1 MTYGIALA
9 EKLLRIVGPGSFLL
23 VGSGYD
29 PLREAL
35 LKCGCVV
42 HTHEV
47 AGAAVRT
54 AAADVRWQALHQS
67 IGAVSTVLLCGDFAQ
82 STPDAAALLR
92 ALRPLSQR
100 HIALAPSPHW
110 RRDGP
115 CGAYAWWATAALA
128 QGLRRAP
135 SAFNAYEEKDQSTTV
150 LRDLVVFERLVDCD
164 GGAVAMPAT
173 GCPECSSA
181 CDLTRATGDGADTD
195 AALYAFAA
203 EWVRPGDTVLTLG
216 CRAGGGSA
224 LLASQSRAA
233 KIVGVEGCATC
244 VAYGNAQ
251 FGAHYGITF
260 HAMPQGPAPA
270 LPLAD
275 CSVDMITL
283 LGGALTQ
290 KTFPALYPEI
300 LRVLKADGRL
310 LLRQQGAG
318 TEKKTAEALCAEFL
332 PDARYDLL
340 PVTDAQKRAVRTAVV
355 RLAPDQPAARAQSS
369 VLVLSR
375 DPLAAAAGVKYRHA
389 HFEPSY
395 IAGSH
400 VAQFDGYYENP
411 WLYRSM
417 VQMGERIADEQELV
431 TLALRTMQ
439 SATFGSPDVGSALT
453 VIGYNLLSHRRF
465 EQAGDW
471 FNVSGEYLVQP
482 GANPHVRRWQISLA
496 YCRALVLQAMGE
508 RDAARGEFEVVAN
521 MDALVFSPLLCTK
534 VIAAAF
540 WAGIMHLTDGATE
553 RAAQWFRAGIE
564 AGRRALH
571 ASDENAIGNPEMPL
585 SFGFQELAEVADM
598 ASQCVAALQNMPR
611 YARSPGL
618 FWRQVD
624 VRRFGLASWAKNLE
638 KENQALRQSLQDA
651 LRRNVA

>member
-23 VGSGYD
+23 VGSGYE
-29 PLREAL
+29 PLCQAL

-42 HTHEV
+42 HTHAV

-54 AAADVRWQALHQS
+54 MATDVRWQALRQS
-67 IGAVSTVLLCGDFAQ
+67 TGGVSTVLLCGEFAQ
-82 STPDAAALLR
+82 STPDAAALLG

-100 HIALAPSPHW
+100 YMVLAPTPQW
-110 RRDGP
+110 RRDGAS
-115 CGAYAWWATAALA
+115 GAYAWWATAALA
-128 QGLRRAP
+128 QGFRRAP

-150 LRDLVVFERLVDCD
+150 LRDLVVFERMVEGDGCAVDL
-164 GGAVAMPAT
+164 PAAA
-173 GCPECSSA
+173 CPDCLSPR
-181 CDLTRATGDGADTD
+181 DLTRATGDAADTE

-216 CRAGGGSA
+216 CRGGGGSA

-233 KIVGVEGCATC
+233 NIVGVDGCATC

-251 FGAHYGITF
+251 FGKRYGVTF
-260 HAMPQGPAPA
+260 HAVPHGPASA
-270 LPLAD
+270 FPLAD
-275 CSVDMITL
+275 CTIDIITV
-283 LGGALTQ
+283 LGAALTQ
-290 KTFPALYPEI
+290 QAFATLYPEI
-300 LRVLKADGRL
+300 QRVLKPDGRL
-310 LLRQQGAG
+310 LLRQRGVD
-318 TEKKTAEALCAEFL
+318 KAEVLRAEFL
-332 PDARYDLL
+332 PDARYDLQTL
-340 PVTDAQKRAVRTAVV
+340 TDAQKRAERTAIV
-355 RLAPDQPAARAQSS
+355 RHAPDEPAARAPSS

-375 DPLAAAAGVKYRHA
+375 DPLAAAARVKYRHA
-389 HFEPSY
+389 HFEPSH

-400 VAQFDGYYENP
+400 VARFDGYYENP

-431 TLALRTMQ
+431 ALALRTMQ
-439 SATFGSPDVGSALT
+439 SATFGSPDVGAALT
-453 VIGYNLLSHRRF
+453 VIGYSLLSHRRF

-471 FNVSGEYLVQP
+471 FNVTGEYLVQP
-482 GANPHVRRWQISLA
+482 GANPHVGRWQISLA
-496 YCRALVLQAMGE
+496 YCRALLLQAMGE
-508 RDAARGEFEVVAN
+508 RDAARNEFEAVAQ
-521 MDALVFSPLLCTK
+521 MDALAFSPLLCTK

-553 RAAQWFRAGIE
+553 IAGQWFRTGVE

-571 ASDENAIGNPEMPL
+571 ASDENAIGNPDMPL

-611 YARSPGL
+611 YARSPGQ

-624 VRRFGLASWAKNLE
+624 VRRFGLASWAKRLE
-638 KENQALRQSLQDA
+638 QENQALRQWLQDA
-651 LRRNVA
+651 LRRKAA